1 MNFVI
6 SNALLLQAAGAAGG
20 IDQNLFMLGS
30 FGLIFVVFYFMI
42 IRPQN
47 KKQKETQK
55 MIAAIKKGD
64 RVQTIGGLR
73 GVVHSVKEDSILI
86 KVDGDVKIEFVRS
99 AIANVIE
106 QSKAEEADK
115 TAAIEEDKK

>member
-6 SNALLLQAAGAAGG
+6 SNALLLQAAPGG
-20 IDQNLFMLGS
+20 VDQNLFMLGS

-106 QSKAEEADK
+106 QSKVEEAEK
-115 TAAIEEDKK
+115 TAAIEEEKK